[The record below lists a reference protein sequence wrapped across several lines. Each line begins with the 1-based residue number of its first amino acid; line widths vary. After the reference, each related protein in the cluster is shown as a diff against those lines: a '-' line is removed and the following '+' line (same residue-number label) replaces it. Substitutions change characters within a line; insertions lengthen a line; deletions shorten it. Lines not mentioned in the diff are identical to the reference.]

1 MLPNIGNF
9 KEITMISHIT
19 LGKSGLPQYL
29 ETGSKKE
36 SDLARDDKDTRIA
49 ILGSI
54 DALKDSIEWLN
65 KNKNWKNS
73 YYHATLSFS
82 FEEWDRI
89 KDDPAK
95 LDEIVKRYLELN
107 FPWHELGEICFHAEA
122 HVPKILWE
130 KFHSRGNELDEV
142 YEEGEMVERLPHI
155 HIGVSM
161 QNLRFAIQ
169 VSSVASVY
177 IGRTSK
183 GKTAEIFKQTCDEI
197 INHEFG
203 FSNAVVSRKGK
214 SVKGNSCEANMAT
227 WQKFVEASRKKS
239 KGRENMKD
247 TIEEIE
253 VSKPKIFKGEVEAIK
268 MEAKEFWATY
278 QKKAK
283 SVAKNLLKVYNPD
296 EMDKKID
303 AKYIAALKELD
314 ASVMIDHIREQ
325 FGIPKDKIR
334 KHESENKIEINQGAK
349 WKKLSLTDFF
359 IKFMGLNTDET
370 VRRLEYT
377 LS

>member
-19 LGKSGLPQYL
+19 LGKSCLPQYL

-49 ILGSI
+49 ISGSI

-82 FEEWDRI
+82 FEKWDRI

-107 FPWHELGEICFHAEA
+107 FPRHELGEICFHAEA

-161 QNLRFAIQ
+161 QNLRFA
-169 VSSVASVY
+169 
-177 IGRTSK
+177 T
-183 GKTAEIFKQTCDEI
+183 
-197 INHEFG
+197 
-203 FSNAVVSRKGK
+203 
-214 SVKGNSCEANMAT
+214 
-227 WQKFVEASRKKS
+227 
-239 KGRENMKD
+239 
-247 TIEEIE
+247 
-253 VSKPKIFKGEVEAIK
+253 
-268 MEAKEFWATY
+268 
-278 QKKAK
+278 
-283 SVAKNLLKVYNPD
+283 
-296 EMDKKID
+296 
-303 AKYIAALKELD
+303 
-314 ASVMIDHIREQ
+314 
-325 FGIPKDKIR
+325 
-334 KHESENKIEINQGAK
+334 
-349 WKKLSLTDFF
+349 
-359 IKFMGLNTDET
+359 
-370 VRRLEYT
+370 
-377 LS
+377 